1 MILTDKGSTNGTY
14 VNNKRLKQDAAE
26 LKYGDVVSFAGV
38 EYYCV

>member
-1 MILTDKGSTNGTY
+1 MLRDEASTNGTY
-14 VNNKRLKQDAAE
+14 VNNRRLRQDAEE